1 MSLLYK
7 MKSQIQQRRNR
18 RVSRRR
24 ALRGG
29 RPLEKAKQE
38 AIQNAMD
45 RSSYLIDQAISM
57 MENGNVIGAK
67 ELLLSAKEKINS
79 IDYDWT
85 LGIME
90 N

>member
-1 MSLLYK
+1 
-7 MKSQIQQRRNR
+7 MKSKIQQRRNR

-29 RPLEKAKQE
+29 RPLPKAKQE

-45 RSSYLIDQAISM
+45 KSSYLIDQAINR
-57 MENGNVIGAK
+57 MESGNVSGAK
-67 ELLLSAKEKINS
+67 EMLLSAKTMIND

>member
-1 MSLLYK
+1 
-7 MKSQIQQRRNR
+7 
-18 RVSRRR
+18 
-24 ALRGG
+24 
-29 RPLEKAKQE
+29 
-38 AIQNAMD
+38 
-45 RSSYLIDQAISM
+45 M

-85 LGIME
+85 LGIMD

>member
-1 MSLLYK
+1 
-7 MKSQIQQRRNR
+7 MKSKIQQRRNR
-18 RVSRRR
+18 RISRRR

-29 RPLEKAKQE
+29 RPLEKAKQD

-45 RSSYLIDQAISM
+45 RSSWLIDEAISY
-57 MENGNVIGAK
+57 MEKGNVSEAK
-67 ELLLSAKEKINS
+67 KMLLLAKEKINN

-85 LGIME
+85 LGLE

>member
-1 MSLLYK
+1 
-7 MKSQIQQRRNR
+7 MKSKIQQRRNR
-18 RVSRRR
+18 RISRRR

-29 RPLEKAKQE
+29 RPLLKAQQD
-38 AIQNAMD
+38 AIQNVMN
-45 RSSYLIDQAISM
+45 SSTGLIKEAISY
-57 MENGNVIGAK
+57 MENGNVSEAK
-67 ELLLSAKEKINS
+67 KKLLLAKEKIEN

>member
-1 MSLLYK
+1 
-7 MKSQIQQRRNR
+7 MKSKIQQRRNR
-18 RVSRRR
+18 RISRRR

-38 AIQNAMD
+38 AIQNAMNG
-45 RSSYLIDQAISM
+45 SSSLIDEAIYN
-57 MENGNVIGAK
+57 MEKGNVSEAK
-67 ELLLSAKEKINS
+67 RMLLLAKEKINN

>member
-1 MSLLYK
+1 
-7 MKSQIQQRRNR
+7 MKSKIQQRRNR
-18 RVSRRR
+18 RISRRR

-38 AIQNAMD
+38 AIQNA
-45 RSSYLIDQAISM
+45 IDQAISM

-67 ELLLSAKEKINS
+67 ELLLSAKEKINN

>member
-1 MSLLYK
+1 
-7 MKSQIQQRRNR
+7 MKSKIQQGRNR
-18 RVSRRR
+18 RISRRR

-38 AIQNAMD
+38 AIQNAMNG
-45 RSSYLIDQAISM
+45 SSSLIDEAIYN
-57 MENGNVIGAK
+57 MEKGNVSEAK
-67 ELLLSAKEKINS
+67 RMLLLAKEKINN